1 MALFRTAE
9 IIKASKLPPEGVK
22 LSRMIDAVY
31 FIPIAYLGVFATFH
45 MHFDLLAGDWDF
57 WVDWKDRQFWVTVTP
72 IVEVMYPGAIMYY
85 FWTFYRQPFGATLSI
100 TGLLVGKWITIVFAW
115 YWWANFPM
123 NFVMPATM
131 VSSAL
136 ILDCTLL
143 LTRSWMLTAIF
154 GVWAFAMM
162 FNPTQYALFGYSH
175 QPLVVDGQLLSLAD
189 YMGFTYVRTGT
200 PEYIRIIEV
209 GSLRTFGGHT
219 VWISAF
225 FSAFVSMLVFTIWWQ
240 IGHFVGQAFFWVRG
254 KRGVMSRKNDIM
266 IVGTDEYAKRH
277 GTPEGVAPRLPGA
290 PIGVTGATLAEGKS

>member
-1 MALFRTAE
+1 
-9 IIKASKLPPEGVK
+9 
-22 LSRMIDAVY
+22 
-31 FIPIAYLGVFATFH
+31 

-57 WVDWKDRQFWVTVTP
+57 WIDWKDRQWWVTVTP
-72 IVEVMYPGAIMYY
+72 MVSVMYPGAVMYY
-85 FWTFYRQPFGATLSI
+85 FWTFYRQPFGATLCL

-131 VSSAL
+131 VPSAL
-136 ILDCTLL
+136 ILDCVLL

-154 GVWAFAMM
+154 GVWAFAMI
-162 FNPTQYALFGYSH
+162 FYPENYFLFGYSK
-175 QPLVVDGQLLSLAD
+175 QPLVADGQLLSLAD

-225 FSAFVSMLVFTIWWQ
+225 FSAFASMLIYTIWWQ
-240 IGHFVGQAFFWVRG
+240 MGHFFGTAYFWVKG
-254 KRGVMSRKNDIM
+254 KRGKLTRTNDVM
-266 IVGTDEYAKRH
+266 IVGTDEFAVTH
-277 GTPEGVAPRLPGA
+277 GAIPNAGLPLG
-290 PIGVTGATLAEGKS
+290 ITMAEGKS